1 LQLKKRPCRRVCRE
15 ALKIAAEEMKR
26 AQKTCREVLR
36 ETKSAQKMTI
46 KNNAKMR
53 HEQEKRKQAEIE
65 RKRNWVETRKI
76 FRIELEKEEAANAS
90 GWKEIFVMNGISLS
104 SAT

>member
-1 LQLKKRPCRRVCRE
+1 MCRE

-26 AQKTCREVLR
+26 AQKICREVLR

-65 RKRNWVETRKI
+65 RKRNWDESCSCPVTREI

-90 GWKEIFVMNGISLS
+90 G
-104 SAT
+104 